1 MNPRKRK
8 LLKMRA
14 AAPALLLKK
23 HQHQLLKS
31 LLQNKPKKLK
41 CVKNARLLKLQPAD
55 LVKSLRLKKLHP
67 KINNL

>member
-14 AAPALLLKK
+14 AAPA
-23 HQHQLLKS
+23 HQLLKS

-67 KINNL
+67 KINKYL